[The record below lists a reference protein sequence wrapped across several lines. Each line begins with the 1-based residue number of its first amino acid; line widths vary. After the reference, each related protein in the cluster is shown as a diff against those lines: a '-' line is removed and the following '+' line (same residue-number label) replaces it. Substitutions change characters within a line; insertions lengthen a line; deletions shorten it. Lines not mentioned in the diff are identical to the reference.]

1 MIFSDY
7 KYCFDVVNESDFES
21 ILQVYNSNSEFLES
35 HIGRTTVDE
44 DWLKFEIDSMK
55 EAGFISCKI
64 VELKSDKII
73 GYIDY
78 KSSKEAYLSILIIHN
93 DLKGHGVGKNIYQLF
108 EKYIVKDSDSLRIDV
123 VTNYSDHVLEFWIRN
138 EFEVTDE
145 IELSWGDMTLPAVTM
160 KKERNNVQNSI
171 I

>member
-1 MIFSDY
+1 MIVSDY

-21 ILQVYNSNSEFLES
+21 ILQVYNSNSEYLES

-78 KSSKEAYLSILIIHN
+78 KLSKEAYLSILIIHN
-93 DLKGHGVGKNIYQLF
+93 DLKGHGVGTNIYQLF
-108 EKYIVKDSDSLRIDV
+108 EKYIAKDSEAIRIDV
-123 VTNYSDHVLEFWIRN
+123 VTNYNGPALEFWIRN
-138 EFEVTDE
+138 EFEATEE

-160 KKERNNVQNSI
+160 KKALQKVI
-171 I
+171 